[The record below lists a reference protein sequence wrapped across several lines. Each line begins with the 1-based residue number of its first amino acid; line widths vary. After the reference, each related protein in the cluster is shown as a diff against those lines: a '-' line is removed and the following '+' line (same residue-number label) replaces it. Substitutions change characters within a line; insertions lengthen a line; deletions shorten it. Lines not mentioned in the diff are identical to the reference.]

1 MALNKVVLKLRDGTI
16 QKGQTNDFFPNKK
29 KFHIE
34 DLEGNIIEVSTDQL
48 KAIFFVKDFLGDKN
62 YEECYDD
69 IIIGGGRKIEVLFP
83 DGETVIGYTQG
94 YSEQRIGF
102 FITPADKDCNNERI
116 FVVNASTKKVSFK
129 T

>member
-1 MALNKVVLKLRDGTI
+1 MALNKVVLKFRDGTI

-29 KFHIE
+29 QFHIE
-34 DLEGNIIEVSTDQL
+34 DLEGNIIEVSTDHL
-48 KAIFFVKDFLGDKN
+48 KAIFFVKDFLGNKN

-69 IIIGGGRKIEVLFP
+69 MIIGGGRKIQVLFP

-94 YSEQRIGF
+94 YSAQRLGF
-102 FITPADKDCNNERI
+102 FIIPADEACNNKRI
-116 FVVNASTKKVSFK
+116 FVVNASTKKVSFI